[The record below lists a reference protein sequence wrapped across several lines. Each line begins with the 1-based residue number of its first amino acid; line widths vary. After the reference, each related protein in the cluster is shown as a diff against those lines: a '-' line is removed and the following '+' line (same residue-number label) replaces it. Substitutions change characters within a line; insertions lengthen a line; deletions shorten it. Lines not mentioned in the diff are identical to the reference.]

1 MDNEETGRVLVLEC
15 PPGLHLGLDYCTWT
29 AGELVKGLKAVPVGA
44 HYLYSSTGED
54 KEGGF
59 VYIGKGTVAV
69 RKWAKGLARLD
80 KEDEELFERAGSEGD
95 FDLFLGDF
103 PNSKAPLWRQLT
115 QFLTPSLLARLTPAA
130 PELPTCPNYT
140 LVPHHRVLHGMS
152 ASQIT
157 ASNFDKS
164 QILLEVLAR
173 ERITWECLI
182 GELQYAFISLLL
194 GESLTGFEQ
203 WKSLLILLL
212 SSPSALH
219 SLPALYLSLIPV
231 LYQQFLQLGDISQD
245 PFIQTSFIPR
255 LTCDF
260 LALLADPTLQPALY
274 TRGQKLQR
282 LIGEIWG
289 GFDPVEDDE
298 DRPVVVELSQEQVD
312 CLEGAVAAV
321 DKQ

>member
-1 MDNEETGRVLVLEC
+1 MDQEETGRVLVLEC

-29 AGELVKGLKAVPVGA
+29 AGELVKGLKAVPTGA
-44 HYLYSSTGED
+44 HYLYSSVGED
-54 KEGGF
+54 KEGDF
-59 VYIGKGTVAV
+59 VYISKGTVVV
-69 RKWAKGLARLD
+69 RKWAKGLKSLD
-80 KEDEELFERAGSEGD
+80 REDEELFEKAGKEGD

-103 PNSKAPLWRQLT
+103 PNSKEPLWRQLT
-115 QFLTPSLLARLTPAA
+115 QFLTPSLLTRLTPSA
-130 PELPTCPNYT
+130 ELLPNYT

-173 ERITWECLI
+173 ERIGWECLV

-194 GESLTGFEQ
+194 GESLAGFEQ

-212 SSPSALH
+212 SSEAALR
-219 SLPALYLSLIPV
+219 SLPDLYLALIPV
-231 LYQQFLQLGDISQD
+231 LYQQLLQLGDISQD

-260 LALLADPTLQPALY
+260 LALLADATLQPALY
-274 TRGQKLQR
+274 ARGQKLQR
-282 LIGEIWG
+282 LIREMWG
-289 GFDPVEDDE
+289 SAEPVENDE
-298 DRPVVVELSQEQVD
+298 DLPVVVELSQEQLSS
-312 CLEGAVAAV
+312 LEDSTLAV